1 MEVSGTNIPKK
12 EEKLKERKEK
22 KKRSF
27 EYVHIPNVTLVL
39 GRCYRSKQM
48 IMASGRPS
56 NFLDPRGT
64 GKQDFLGRSPTSRG

>member
-1 MEVSGTNIPKK
+1 MAVSGTNVPKK
-12 EEKLKERKEK
+12 EEKLKGGKK

-27 EYVHIPNVTLVL
+27 EYVHIPHVTPLL

-56 NFLDPRGT
+56 NFLDPRVI
-64 GKQDFLGRSPTSRG
+64 GKQDFLGRSATSRG